1 MIAVKGLYRAGEVE
15 FLEPPPALAQT
26 PVIVV
31 FLDPER
37 VEDFRALTTGYLA
50 AVNWGEPMDAEGSQ
64 LLLALH
70 EELAPYR
77 IEATQA
83 WDQDPED

>member
-1 MIAVKGLYRAGEVE
+1 MIAVKALYRAGEVE

-26 PVIVV
+26 PVIIV

-37 VEDFRALTTGYLA
+37 VEIDLA
-50 AVNWGEPMDAEGSQ
+50 PTVEQLDAMDWGEPMDAEGAQ
-64 LLLALH
+64 MLVALH

-77 IEATQA
+77 IAATQA
-83 WDQDPED
+83 WDPDTEA

>member
-1 MIAVKGLYRAGEVE
+1 MIAVRALYRAGEVE
-15 FLEPPPALAQT
+15 FLEPPPAFAQT

-37 VEDFRALTTGYLA
+37 RDDVLTPGTENPTVA
-50 AVNWGEPMDAEGSQ
+50 DWGEPMDAEDLQ

-70 EELAPYR
+70 EELAPFR
-77 IEATQA
+77 IEATQG
-83 WDQDPED
+83 WDQGRED

>member
-1 MIAVKGLYRAGEVE
+1 MIAVKALYRAGEVE

-31 FLDPER
+31 FLDPENG
-37 VEDFRALTTGYLA
+37 ESYLA
-50 AVNWGEPMDAEGSQ
+50 PMIEHVDALDWGEPMDVEGAQ
-64 LLLALH
+64 MLVALH

-77 IEATQA
+77 IAATQA
-83 WDQDPED
+83 WEPDTEV

>member
-1 MIAVKGLYRAGEVE
+1 MIAVRAVYRAGEVE

-31 FLDPER
+31 FLDPES
-37 VEDFRALTTGYLA
+37 VEDIFAPTTEHLDA
-50 AVNWGEPMDAEGSQ
+50 MNWGEPMDAEGAK
-64 LLLALH
+64 LLVALH

-77 IEATQA
+77 IEASQVG
-83 WDQDPED
+83 DQDVEE

>member
-1 MIAVKGLYRAGEVE
+1 MIAIKALYRAGEVE
-15 FLEPPPALAQT
+15 FLEPPPAQAQM

-37 VEDFRALTTGYLA
+37 VEKVFAPTIESLDAMD
-50 AVNWGEPMDAEGSQ
+50 WGEPMDAEGAK
-64 LLLALH
+64 LLVALH

-83 WDQDPED
+83 SDRDVEE

>member
-1 MIAVKGLYRAGEVE
+1 MIAVKALYRAGEVE

-37 VEDFRALTTGYLA
+37 VEMGLA
-50 AVNWGEPMDAEGSQ
+50 PTVEQLDAMDWGEPMDAEGAQ
-64 LLLALH
+64 MLVALH

-77 IEATQA
+77 IAATQA
-83 WDQDPED
+83 GDPDTEA

>member
-1 MIAVKGLYRAGEVE
+1 MIAVKAFFRAGEVE

-31 FLDPER
+31 FLDPESI
-37 VEDFRALTTGYLA
+37 EDPLA
-50 AVNWGEPMDAEGSQ
+50 PMTEHLEGMDWGAPMDAEGAQ
-64 LLLALH
+64 VLVALH

-77 IEATQA
+77 IEATQV
-83 WDQDPED
+83 WDPDTGA

>member
-1 MIAVKGLYRAGEVE
+1 MIAVRALYRAGEVE

-31 FLDPER
+31 FLDPDR
-37 VEDFRALTTGYLA
+37 GTDIFVPTTEYLA
-50 AVNWGEPMDAEGSQ
+50 TVDWGLPMDAEGAET
-64 LLLALH
+64 LLALH

-77 IEATQA
+77 VEATQTY
-83 WDQDPED
+83 DQDLEN

>member
-1 MIAVKGLYRAGEVE
+1 MIAVRAFYRAGEVE

-37 VEDFRALTTGYLA
+37 VEDILAPTTEHLDA
-50 AVNWGEPMDAEGSQ
+50 MDWGEPMDAEGAK
-64 LLLALH
+64 LLVALH

-77 IEATQA
+77 IEASQVG
-83 WDQDPED
+83 DQDGEE

>member
-1 MIAVKGLYRAGEVE
+1 MIAVRALYRAGEVE
-15 FLEPPPALAQT
+15 FLEPPPTLAQT

-37 VEDFRALTTGYLA
+37 AETDLA
-50 AVNWGEPMDAEGSQ
+50 SMAQHVDDMDWGEPMDAEDAQ
-64 LLLALH
+64 LLVALH

-77 IEATQA
+77 IAATQA
-83 WDQDPED
+83 WDPDTEA